1 MQKII
6 IGTLILIL
14 LTNCKGDGV
23 EQNNWETQKSQD
35 DKLEVLLL
43 GTFHFANFNPENN
56 GDIVDIKIRDILNE
70 TEQNELELISDKIKA
85 FKPDKIFV
93 EIMYNHQN
101 KLDSIYSSFST
112 NDYSKEKRDE
122 LTQLA
127 FRTAKKLNHKKL
139 YAMDYRTE
147 FRYDSL
153 MQQMEKAKQF
163 NLIAKDSVELA
174 KLERTGNELF
184 ASNKSLTEI
193 LYFYNDDK
201 RRKEDINWYVNLANQ
216 GGEKN
221 NFVGAY
227 LASEWYRRN
236 LYMYSIIQKAIE
248 KQDKRIIILAGASH
262 IAMFKDF
269 IDYNPE
275 WKSVELKVIMK
286 K

>member
-1 MQKII
+1 M
-6 IGTLILIL
+6 LIL

-23 EQNNWETQKSQD
+23 EQNNGETQKSQD

-163 NLIAKDSVELA
+163 DLIAKDSIELA
-174 KLERTGNELF
+174 KLERTENELF

>member
-1 MQKII
+1 M
-6 IGTLILIL
+6 LIL
-14 LTNCKGDGV
+14 LINCKGEGV
-23 EQNNWETQKSQD
+23 EQNNGKTQKFQD

-85 FKPDKIFV
+85 FNPDKIFV
-93 EIMYNHQN
+93 EVMYNNQN
-101 KLDSIYSSFST
+101 KLDSIYTSFST
-112 NDYSKEKRDE
+112 NDYSKEKRNE
-122 LTQLA
+122 LIQLA

-163 NLIAKDSVELA
+163 DLIAKDSTELV
-174 KLERTGNELF
+174 KLERTENELF

-221 NFVGAY
+221 NFVGSY

-248 KQDKRIIILAGASH
+248 KQDKRIVILAGASH

-269 IDYNPE
+269 IEYNPE